1 MSDGQVLLLGAIAGF
16 TIFLGLPLGR
26 VSSLSLRARAF
37 LNAIAAGILIFLLI
51 EVTGHGIEPVEVAL
65 KRVTT
70 ESGGTWGEFFGKA
83 ALFVGLFGF
92 GALGLV
98 YYDRWLARRAH
109 RFGPGAAAVKE
120 LEAPAIARLSD
131 GKRLALFIA
140 LGIGLHNFSEGLAI
154 GQSAAS
160 GALSL
165 ALLLV
170 IGFGLHNATEGF
182 GIVAPM
188 SGEADRPSWA
198 YLGFLGLIAGGP
210 TFLGTL
216 IGQSFV
222 NETLNMAFLA
232 LAAGSIL
239 YVIVQLLHVAD
250 RLGHRETLMWG
261 LVLGIL
267 LGFGTDFVL
276 VAAGA

>member
-1 MSDGQVLLLGAIAGF
+1 
-16 TIFLGLPLGR
+16 
-26 VSSLSLRARAF
+26 
-37 LNAIAAGILIFLLI
+37 
-51 EVTGHGIEPVEVAL
+51 
-65 KRVTT
+65 
-70 ESGGTWGEFFGKA
+70 
-83 ALFVGLFGF
+83 
-92 GALGLV
+92 
-98 YYDRWLARRAH
+98 
-109 RFGPGAAAVKE
+109 
-120 LEAPAIARLSD
+120 
-131 GKRLALFIA
+131 
-140 LGIGLHNFSEGLAI
+140 
-154 GQSAAS
+154 
-160 GALSL
+160 
-165 ALLLV
+165 
-170 IGFGLHNATEGF
+170 
-182 GIVAPM
+182 M